1 MQIILKEDIIGL
13 GYKNDIVNVKD
24 GYGRNYLI
32 PQGKG
37 IIASDA
43 NRKILAENLR
53 QQAAKL
59 AKIKEAAE
67 AKAAQIAAAKEIV
80 IATKV
85 SATGTIY
92 GSVNNLHIAEALR
105 EQGIDIDRK
114 VILVRD
120 VKEVGEYVAKVHL
133 HREVEVELPFKVI
146 AEGQPV
152 APAAEEAPAPAVE
165 EAPAAEEAPA
175 QEEAPAAEEEA
186 PAAAEEAPAKEE
198 APATEEAEA

>member
-13 GYKNDIVNVKD
+13 GYKNEIVTVKD

-37 IIASDA
+37 IIASNA

-59 AKIKEAAE
+59 AKVKEAAE
-67 AKAAQIAAAKEIV
+67 AKAAQIASAKEIV

-92 GSVNNLHIAEALR
+92 GSVNNLHLAEALR
-105 EQGIDIDRK
+105 EQGIEIDRK
-114 VILVRD
+114 IITVRD

-133 HREVEVELPFKVI
+133 HREVEVELPFKVV
-146 AEGQPV
+146 AEG
-152 APAAEEAPAPAVE
+152 
-165 EAPAAEEAPA
+165 AEEAPA
-175 QEEAPAAEEEA
+175 QEEAPVVEEAPVEEAAAPVEEVEEPAVEEA
-186 PAAAEEAPAKEE
+186 PAQEEETEEEA
-198 APATEEAEA
+198 

>member
-13 GYKNDIVNVKD
+13 GYKNDIVNVKN

-37 IIASDA
+37 IIASEA
-43 NRKILAENLR
+43 NRKVLAENLR

-67 AKAAQIAAAKEIV
+67 AKAAQIAAAEAIV

-92 GSVNNLHIAEALR
+92 GSVNSLHIAEALR
-105 EQGIDIDRK
+105 AQGIDIDRK
-114 VILVRD
+114 IITVRD
-120 VKEVGEYVAKVHL
+120 VKEVGDYVAKVHL
-133 HREVEVELPFKVI
+133 HREVEVEVPFKVI
-146 AEGQPV
+146 AEGQPEE
-152 APAAEEAPAPAVE
+152 PAAEEAAAPEVE
-165 EAPAAEEAPA
+165 EAPVAEAEAPAAEEAPA
-175 QEEAPAAEEEA
+175 EEAPVAEEPAAEE
-186 PAAAEEAPAKEE
+186 PAEQEKA
-198 APATEEAEA
+198 

>member
-1 MQIILKEDIIGL
+1 MQIILKEDIVGL
-13 GYKNDIVNVKD
+13 GYKNEIVTVKD

-32 PQGKG
+32 PQGKA
-37 IIASDA
+37 IIASNA
-43 NRKILAENLR
+43 NRKMLAENLR

-92 GSVNNLHIAEALR
+92 GSVNNLHLAEALR
-105 EQGIDIDRK
+105 EQGIEIDRK
-114 VILVRD
+114 IIIVRD

-133 HREVEVELPFKVI
+133 HREVEVELPFKVV
-146 AEGQPV
+146 AEGGEV
-152 APAAEEAPAPAVE
+152 LPAAEEPAASAVE
-165 EAPAAEEAPA
+165 EPAPVVEAEEPVAEEEPAAEEGT
-175 QEEAPAAEEEA
+175 PAAEET
-186 PAAAEEAPAKEE
+186 
-198 APATEEAEA
+198 ATEEDTQVEA

>member
-13 GYKNDIVNVKD
+13 GYKNEIVTVKD

-32 PQGKG
+32 PQGKA

-59 AKIKEAAE
+59 AKIREAAD
-67 AKAAQIAAAKEIV
+67 AKAAQIAAAEAIV

-92 GSVNNLHIAEALR
+92 GSVNSLHIAEALR
-105 EQGIDIDRK
+105 AQGIDIDRK
-114 VILVRD
+114 IITVRD

-133 HREVEVELPFKVI
+133 HREVEVEVPFKVV
-146 AEGQPV
+146 AEGEEQVAQAPEAEA
-152 APAAEEAPAPAVE
+152 APAEEQAPVEEVATAEDATNVVEAPAEDDTQVE
-165 EAPAAEEAPA
+165 A
-175 QEEAPAAEEEA
+175 
-186 PAAAEEAPAKEE
+186 
-198 APATEEAEA
+198 

>member
-13 GYKNDIVNVKD
+13 GYKNEIVTVKD

-32 PQGKG
+32 PQGKA
-37 IIASDA
+37 IIASNA
-43 NRKILAENLR
+43 NCKILAENLR

-67 AKAAQIAAAKEIV
+67 AKAAQIAAVKDIV

-92 GSVNNLHIAEALR
+92 GSVNSLHLAEALR
-105 EQGIDIDRK
+105 EQGVEIDRK
-114 VILVRD
+114 IIIVRD

-133 HREVEVELPFKVI
+133 HREVEVELPFKVVS
-146 AEGQPV
+146 EGGEEL
-152 APAAEEAPAPAVE
+152 PAAEEPAAPAVEEPAPAVE
-165 EAPAAEEAPA
+165 VEEPVTEEEPVAEETPV
-175 QEEAPAAEEEA
+175 AEE
-186 PAAAEEAPAKEE
+186 
-198 APATEEAEA
+198 PATEEDTQVEA

>member
-13 GYKNDIVNVKD
+13 GYKNEIVTVKD

-32 PQGKG
+32 PQGKA

-59 AKIKEAAE
+59 TKIREAAE
-67 AKAAQIAAAKEIV
+67 AKAAQIAAAKAIV
-80 IATKV
+80 IETKV

-92 GSVNNLHIAEALR
+92 GSVNSLHIAEALR
-105 EQGIDIDRK
+105 EQGIEIDRK
-114 VILVRD
+114 IITVRD

-133 HREVEVELPFKVI
+133 HREVEVEVPFKVI
-146 AEGQPV
+146 AEGAEAQPAAPETVEETAEEV
-152 APAAEEAPAPAVE
+152 APAAEVAPEV
-165 EAPAAEEAPA
+165 AEDVT
-175 QEEAPAAEEEA
+175 EEEA
-186 PAAAEEAPAKEE
+186 PTTEAPAEEAN
-198 APATEEAEA
+198 TEAEAE